1 MDDPQEACQFQNS
14 VELFPSPSYLDTVQ
28 VTMRSFYLRIRWHG
42 IENLPYSM
50 GVSSSF
56 SILLVSLY
64 ANNFFVSIYRGKLKS
79 TFCST
84 PEIGSNLQQEERF
97 RYLMWFLK

>member
-28 VTMRSFYLRIRWHG
+28 VTMRSFYLRIRWHD
-42 IENLPYSM
+42 IENLPYCM

-64 ANNFFVSIYRGKLKS
+64 ANNFFLSLS
-79 TFCST
+79 TEGNLDR
-84 PEIGSNLQQEERF
+84 PEIGSILQEEERF